1 MAVDFQTFVAIF
13 VILQNFLGG
22 SALSCAL
29 DYEDADICKTYRL
42 QGYQLAV
49 LAILTIYSSHL
60 IQSGSKLF
68 MTALENRKK
77 IHQQIDQLLPDQ
89 LSLLAEFLDFLQ
101 FKRAKPSA
109 STAHPT
115 ARQPGL
121 HPNAF
126 VVSDDFD
133 APLPDSFWLGKE

>member
-1 MAVDFQTFVAIF
+1 MSV
-13 VILQNFLGG
+13 
-22 SALSCAL
+22 
-29 DYEDADICKTYRL
+29 
-42 QGYQLAV
+42 
-49 LAILTIYSSHL
+49 LTIHSSHP
-60 IQSGSKLF
+60 IQSESELF
-68 MTALENRKK
+68 MTALEIRKK

-109 STAHPT
+109 STARPT
-115 ARQPGL
+115 KRQPGL

-133 APLPDSFWLGKE
+133 TPLPDNFWLGEE